1 MLSRLVLTDF
11 RNHADLTLTPGPGF
25 VVLTGENGA
34 GKTNI
39 LEAVSLLAPGRGLR
53 RAALGE
59 MARQRGTGGFGVAAT
74 LFPERSQKSATEFP
88 SRLREGLGEGAT
100 YVLASDPEEDAPL
113 PRPLP
118 QAGGELEEDEMQ
130 PGEAP
135 AVGEVDVA
143 TGTLASAPERRIV
156 RIQGATTTANALAE
170 WLTILW
176 LTPAMDRLFVAPAG
190 ERRSFLDRLTLALA
204 PSHAHHAARYDAAM
218 RARNRLLA
226 DEGRP
231 DGDWLSALEA
241 QMAEHGAAV
250 DAARR
255 ETVTLLGTRLA
266 EQGDSPFPRA
276 GLTLEGWAGDT
287 TRLQADLAQ
296 GRARDAAAGRTLT
309 GPHRVDLIVTHL
321 DKERAASLA
330 STGEQKALLLG
341 IVLAHADLV
350 AERTGQPPVLLLDEV
365 AAHLDPS
372 RRAALFARLLG
383 RGQVWMTGTED
394 ALFDAIGPQATRIA
408 VGR

>member
-11 RNHADLTLTPGPGF
+11 RNHADLTLAPGPGF

-59 MARQRGTGGFGVAAT
+59 MARQGGAGGFGVAAT
-74 LFPERSQKSATEFP
+74 LFPERSQESATEFP
-88 SRLREGLGEGAT
+88 SRLREGSGEGTT
-100 YVLASDPEEDAPL
+100 YVLASAPEESAPL

-118 QAGGELEEDEMQ
+118 QAEGEKSTDG
-130 PGEAP
+130 PTP
-135 AVGEVDVA
+135 AAGEVDVA

-190 ERRSFLDRLTLALA
+190 ERRGFLDRLTLALA

-266 EQGDSPFPRA
+266 HQDDGPFPRA

-296 GRARDAAAGRTLT
+296 GRARDAAAGRTLG

-321 DKERAASLA
+321 DKDRAASLA

-365 AAHLDPS
+365 AAHLDPA
-372 RRAALFARLLG
+372 RRAALFARLSG

>member
-11 RNHADLTLTPGPGF
+11 RNHADLTLAPGPNF

-59 MARQRGTGGFGVAAT
+59 MTRQGGAGGFGVAAT
-74 LFPERSQKSATEFP
+74 LFPESSQKNAAEFP
-88 SRLREGLGEGAT
+88 SRLREGLGEGTT
-100 YVLASDPEEDAPL
+100 YVLASGVEENA
-113 PRPLP
+113 PLP
-118 QAGGELEEDEMQ
+118 QAEGELEEGETQ
-130 PGEAP
+130 PGDAP
-135 AVGEVDVA
+135 AAGEVDVA

-156 RIQGATTTANALAE
+156 RIQGSTTTANALAE

-190 ERRSFLDRLTLALA
+190 ERRGFLDRLTLALA
-204 PSHAHHAARYDAAM
+204 ASHAHHAARYDAAM

-266 EQGDSPFPRA
+266 RQDDGPFPRA
-276 GLTLEGWAGDT
+276 GLTLEGWNGDT
-287 TRLQADLAQ
+287 TRLQTDLAQ
-296 GRARDAAAGRTLT
+296 GRTRDAAAGRTLS

-321 DKERAASLA
+321 DKARAASLA
-330 STGEQKALLLG
+330 STGEQKALLLS

-372 RRAALFARLLG
+372 RRAALFARLSG

-394 ALFDAIGPQATRIA
+394 ALFDAIGAQATRIT

>member
-59 MARQRGTGGFGVAAT
+59 MARQGGAGGFGVAAT
-74 LFPERSQKSATEFP
+74 LLP
-88 SRLREGLGEGAT
+88 SRLREGSGEGAT
-100 YVLASDPEEDAPL
+100 YVLASAPEESAPL

-118 QAGGELEEDEMQ
+118 QVEGELEAQ
-130 PGEAP
+130 GLIQAP
-135 AVGEVDVA
+135 AEVDVA

-190 ERRSFLDRLTLALA
+190 ERRGFLDRLTLALA

-266 EQGDSPFPRA
+266 HQNDSPFPRA

-296 GRARDAAAGRTLT
+296 GRTRDAAAGRTLS

-321 DKERAASLA
+321 DKARAASLA

-365 AAHLDPS
+365 AAHLDLA
-372 RRAALFARLLG
+372 RRAALFARLAG

-394 ALFDAIGPQATRIA
+394 ALFDAIGTQATRIA

>member
-59 MARQRGTGGFGVAAT
+59 MARQGGAGGFGVAAT
-74 LFPERSQKSATEFP
+74 LFP

-100 YVLASDPEEDAPL
+100 YVLASAPEESSPL

-118 QAGGELEEDEMQ
+118 QTEGESEAQGLIQ
-130 PGEAP
+130 AP
-135 AVGEVDVA
+135 AEVDVA

-190 ERRSFLDRLTLALA
+190 ERRGFLDRLTLALA

-266 EQGDSPFPRA
+266 HQDDSLFPRA

-296 GRARDAAAGRTLT
+296 GRARDAAAGRTLG

-321 DKERAASLA
+321 DKARAASLA

-365 AAHLDPS
+365 AAHLDPA
-372 RRAALFARLLG
+372 RRAALFARLAG

-394 ALFDAIGPQATRIA
+394 ALFDAIGPRATRIA

>member
-59 MARQRGTGGFGVAAT
+59 MARQGGAGGLGVAAT
-74 LFPERSQKSATEFP
+74 LFPERSQKNATEFP

-100 YVLASDPEEDAPL
+100 YVLASGVEENAPL

-118 QAGGELEEDEMQ
+118 QAGGELEAEQD
-130 PGEAP
+130 AP

-190 ERRSFLDRLTLALA
+190 ERRGFLDRLTLALA

-266 EQGDSPFPRA
+266 HQDDSPFPRA

-287 TRLQADLAQ
+287 TRLQSDLAQ
-296 GRARDAAAGRTLT
+296 GRARDAAAGRTLG

-350 AERTGQPPVLLLDEV
+350 AERTGQSPVLLLDEV
-365 AAHLDPS
+365 AAHLDPA
-372 RRAALFARLLG
+372 RRAALFARLAG

-394 ALFDAIGPQATRIA
+394 ALFDAIGAQATRIA

>member
-59 MARQRGTGGFGVAAT
+59 MARQGGAGGFGVAAT
-74 LFPERSQKSATEFP
+74 LFPERSQESATEFP
-88 SRLREGLGEGAT
+88 SRLREGSGEGAT
-100 YVLASDPEEDAPL
+100 YVPASASEENASL

-118 QAGGELEEDEMQ
+118 QAEGESEGQ
-130 PGEAP
+130 GQIQAP
-135 AVGEVDVA
+135 AEVDVA

-190 ERRSFLDRLTLALA
+190 ERRGFLDRLTLALA

-231 DGDWLSALEA
+231 DGDWLTALEA
-241 QMAEHGAAV
+241 QMVEHGAAV

-266 EQGDSPFPRA
+266 HQDDSPFPRA

-296 GRARDAAAGRTLT
+296 GRARDAAAGRTLG
-309 GPHRVDLIVTHL
+309 GPHRVDLMVTHL
-321 DKERAASLA
+321 DKDRAASLA

-365 AAHLDPS
+365 AAHLDPA
-372 RRAALFARLLG
+372 RRAALFTRLAG

-394 ALFDAIGPQATRIA
+394 ALFDAIDTRATRISL
-408 VGR
+408 GR

>member
-59 MARQRGTGGFGVAAT
+59 MARQGGAGGFGVAAR
-74 LFPERSQKSATEFP
+74 LFPARAGAG
-88 SRLREGLGEGAT
+88 EGLVDGPPG
-100 YVLASDPEEDAPL
+100 PEETA
-113 PRPLP
+113 P
-118 QAGGELEEDEMQ
+118 QA
-130 PGEAP
+130 P
-135 AVGEVDVA
+135 AIDEVDVA
-143 TGTLASAPERRIV
+143 TGALAAAPERRIV
-156 RIQGATTTANALAE
+156 RVQGATTTANALAE

-190 ERRSFLDRLTLALA
+190 ERRGFLDRLTLALA
-204 PSHAHHAARYDAAM
+204 PAHAHHAARYDAAM

-231 DGDWLSALEA
+231 DGEWLSALEA

-255 ETVTLLGTRLA
+255 ETVGLLGARLA
-266 EQGDSPFPRA
+266 GQSDGPFPRA
-276 GLTLEGWAGDT
+276 GLALEGWAGDAA
-287 TRLQADLAQ
+287 RLQADLGQ
-296 GRARDAAAGRTLT
+296 GRARDAAAGRTLS
-309 GPHRVDLIVTHL
+309 GPHRVDLIVTHR
-321 DKERAASLA
+321 DKARAASLA

-365 AAHLDPS
+365 AAHLDPA
-372 RRAALFARLLG
+372 RRAALFDRLAG

-394 ALFDAIGPQATRIA
+394 ALFDAIDPQATRIA
-408 VGR
+408 VGLA

>member
-11 RNHADLTLTPGPGF
+11 RNHADLTLAPGAGF

-59 MARQRGTGGFGVAAT
+59 MARQGGAGGFGVAAT
-74 LFPERSQKSATEFP
+74 LSP
-88 SRLREGLGEGAT
+88 SR
-100 YVLASDPEEDAPL
+100 ASDGGGESAPDETAPL
-113 PRPLP
+113 TQLDAAIRY
-118 QAGGELEEDEMQ
+118 
-130 PGEAP
+130 
-135 AVGEVDVA
+135 GEVDVA
-143 TGTLASAPERRIV
+143 TGALASAPERRIV

-190 ERRSFLDRLTLALA
+190 ERRGFLDRLTLALA
-204 PSHAHHAARYDAAM
+204 PAHAHHAARYDAAM

-250 DAARR
+250 DVARR
-255 ETVTLLGTRLA
+255 ETVALLGARLA
-266 EQGDSPFPRA
+266 HQDDGPFPRA
-276 GLTLEGWAGDT
+276 GLALDGWNGDT
-287 TRLQADLAQ
+287 TRLHADLAQ
-296 GRARDAAAGRTLT
+296 ARARDAAAGRTLA

-321 DKERAASLA
+321 DKGRAASLA

-350 AERTGQPPVLLLDEV
+350 AERTGTPPVLLLDEV
-365 AAHLDPS
+365 AAHLDPA
-372 RRAALFARLLG
+372 RRAALFARLAG

-394 ALFDAIGPQATRIA
+394 ALFDAIDAQATRIA
-408 VGR
+408 VGRA

>member
-1 MLSRLVLTDF
+1 MLPRLVLTDF

-59 MARQRGTGGFGVAAT
+59 MARQGGAGGFGVAAT
-74 LFPERSQKSATEFP
+74 LFP

-100 YVLASDPEEDAPL
+100 CVLASAPEESAPP

-118 QAGGELEEDEMQ
+118 QAEGESEAQ
-130 PGEAP
+130 GRIEAP
-135 AVGEVDVA
+135 AEVDVA

-190 ERRSFLDRLTLALA
+190 ERRGFLDRLTLALA

-266 EQGDSPFPRA
+266 HQDDGPFPRA

-321 DKERAASLA
+321 DKARAASLA

-365 AAHLDPS
+365 AAHLDPA
-372 RRAALFARLLG
+372 RRAALFARLAG

-394 ALFDAIGPQATRIA
+394 ALFDAIDTRATRIA
-408 VGR
+408 LGR